1 MYAISL
7 QPFPKV
13 QKELEQKITM
23 LEQNLCTEEN
33 FDEYMNTKNELK
45 KCYDNIADGAKIHS
59 KCNWVSL
66 SRKIY

>member
-1 MYAISL
+1 
-7 QPFPKV
+7 
-13 QKELEQKITM
+13 M

-33 FDEYMNTKNELK
+33 FDEYMNTENELE
-45 KCYDNIADGAKIHS
+45 KCYDKIADGAKIHS